1 MRQHPGISAEIV
13 RPLFDSELVAGVRHH
28 HERFDG
34 SGYPDGLRG
43 TQIPLVARAMC
54 VVDCYD
60 AMSCERPYRRALNYR
75 QCLAELRRCSGAQ
88 FDPEMVA
95 AFLRALQ
102 RLRRR
107 RARVDA
113 LATDAARLIDPV
125 GHSVLQSRADE
136 ARAEYREMVAALR
149 EFRDDHPPVRF
160 ITSFATVGDQCIT
173 VLDTGESENDVS
185 HLGDQWL
192 AQDELAAVLAG
203 DRPVANVLNADDFGV
218 WVTGTAP
225 VCAPDG
231 AVVAAV
237 TVDAPALEA
246 GVQGLQTDRSHTL
259 AAMLQAAAIRYS
271 RAEVEATTDGLTGLY
286 NHRYLHERLEEEL
299 ERARR
304 RGEKVSLLFFDCDE
318 FKRYNDAY
326 GHKAGDAALGRI
338 ARITEAC
345 SRRIDLAARYGGE
358 EFVLVLVDTDGAG
371 ALVVAERIR
380 ADIEASNSLG
390 GRPLTVSIG
399 VTTCPDDAAAKDELL
414 DKADWAMYAAKRAGR
429 NRVLA
434 FRDGLV
440 SQDTWLS
447 RRGR

>member
-1 MRQHPGISAEIV
+1 
-13 RPLFDSELVAGVRHH
+13 
-28 HERFDG
+28 
-34 SGYPDGLRG
+34 
-43 TQIPLVARAMC
+43 
-54 VVDCYD
+54 
-60 AMSCERPYRRALNYR
+60 
-75 QCLAELRRCSGAQ
+75 
-88 FDPEMVA
+88 
-95 AFLRALQ
+95 
-102 RLRRR
+102 
-107 RARVDA
+107 
-113 LATDAARLIDPV
+113 
-125 GHSVLQSRADE
+125 
-136 ARAEYREMVAALR
+136 
-149 EFRDDHPPVRF
+149 
-160 ITSFATVGDQCIT
+160 
-173 VLDTGESENDVS
+173 
-185 HLGDQWL
+185 
-192 AQDELAAVLAG
+192 
-203 DRPVANVLNADDFGV
+203 
-218 WVTGTAP
+218 
-225 VCAPDG
+225 
-231 AVVAAV
+231 VAAV
-237 TVDAPALEA
+237 TVDAPALET
-246 GVQGLQTDRSHTL
+246 GIQGLQTDRSHTL

-358 EFVLVLVDTDGAG
+358 EFVLVLVDTDSAG

-380 ADIEASNSLG
+380 ADIEASSSLG
-390 GRPLTVSIG
+390 GRPLTVSVG

>member
-1 MRQHPGISAEIV
+1 
-13 RPLFDSELVAGVRHH
+13 
-28 HERFDG
+28 
-34 SGYPDGLRG
+34 
-43 TQIPLVARAMC
+43 
-54 VVDCYD
+54 
-60 AMSCERPYRRALNYR
+60 
-75 QCLAELRRCSGAQ
+75 
-88 FDPEMVA
+88 
-95 AFLRALQ
+95 
-102 RLRRR
+102 
-107 RARVDA
+107 
-113 LATDAARLIDPV
+113 
-125 GHSVLQSRADE
+125 
-136 ARAEYREMVAALR
+136 
-149 EFRDDHPPVRF
+149 
-160 ITSFATVGDQCIT
+160 
-173 VLDTGESENDVS
+173 
-185 HLGDQWL
+185 
-192 AQDELAAVLAG
+192 
-203 DRPVANVLNADDFGV
+203 
-218 WVTGTAP
+218 
-225 VCAPDG
+225 
-231 AVVAAV
+231 
-237 TVDAPALEA
+237 
-246 GVQGLQTDRSHTL
+246 
-259 AAMLQAAAIRYS
+259 MLQAAAIRYS